1 MQTKETKPKVILA
14 NAFSLSMLSKLP
26 ATLKVEE
33 ISVSEVKE
41 LLSQGFES
49 AIGHESTAKLLS
61 QLLGVEVHAK
71 RIMVTLESSTILIV
85 FQLLERLP
93 EGKVL
98 SLEEIKQLVEKGKA
112 KFIKVQLIE

>member
-1 MQTKETKPKVILA
+1 MQPQTKSKVILS
-14 NAFSLSMLSKLP
+14 NAFSLSMLKQLP
-26 ATLKVEE
+26 ALIRVEE
-33 ISVSEVKE
+33 ISVSEVKK

-71 RIMVTLESSTILIV
+71 RTMVTLEPSTILIV

-93 EGKVL
+93 EGKIL
-98 SLEEIKQLVEKGKA
+98 SLEEVKQLFEKGKA
-112 KFIKVQLIE
+112 KFLKVQLVQ